1 MEKVVLLMMLM
12 FIFFALISAGVCF
25 IFYKIIRKI
34 VNKMRN
40 KKL

>member
-1 MEKVVLLMMLM
+1 MEKVVFFMILM
-12 FIFFALISAGVCF
+12 FIFFALISTGVCF

-34 VNKMRN
+34 VKKMRN